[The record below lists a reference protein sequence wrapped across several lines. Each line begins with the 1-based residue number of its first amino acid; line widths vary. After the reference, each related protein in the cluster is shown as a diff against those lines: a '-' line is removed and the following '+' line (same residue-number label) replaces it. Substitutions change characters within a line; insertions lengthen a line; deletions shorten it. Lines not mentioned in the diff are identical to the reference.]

1 METTQKNSPWNL
13 ASLDPRLRICLLAGG
28 VAALCFIAARL
39 GGQLEILPQ
48 ADWPFW
54 PANVLVVAFML
65 LVPRKNWPI
74 VLAASMGTFVLFN
87 LQKGLPNLS
96 IFWLSLSDVVE
107 ILMVIMG
114 LSYVFDGLP
123 QINSVKALTRY
134 SLFAGILAPAVGAFF
149 GAMATRG
156 AYWTSWRISFFSE
169 AIAYYT
175 LLPAIL
181 GWVGQLRGRTII
193 SRRSYLEAAGL
204 TGAVLALSVI
214 AFTTPWAISMP
225 GLLFFLVPFL
235 LWSALRFGTG
245 GAGTA
250 GTIVAFLSVWGAAH
264 GRGPFGEQAPIDNVL
279 WLQLF
284 LISTAVP
291 FMVLAALVEGHHRDE
306 QVLRE
311 SEKRFRLVADTAPVL
326 IWMSG
331 KDKLHNFFNQ
341 GWLKFTGR
349 SFEEELGEGWL
360 ASVHP
365 DDVKRC
371 LHTYRASFD
380 SRVDF
385 ELEYRMRR
393 YDGEYRCMVDYG
405 VPRFETDGTFCG
417 YIGSCLDITERK
429 TAAESVQNLAG
440 SLIRVQEE
448 ERARIARELHDDFSQ
463 RLALLGIG
471 LGQLW
476 KSLPSSDAKERAK
489 IEEMLKETKDLSS
502 DLHSLSHQ
510 LHSSRL
516 EHVGLVSAL
525 SGLCKELSEKS
536 KVSIHFT
543 ECKLGRAVP
552 KDVALCLFR
561 VAQEGLGNVI
571 KHSHASSGQ
580 VELGENAN
588 GLSLRIRDDGI
599 GFRTYAQ
606 QAARGLGLIGMQE
619 RVRLVGGRLLVRSE
633 PMRGTEIL
641 AEVPSEVTANE
652 PKVRAAA
659 AGM

>member
-1 METTQKNSPWNL
+1 M
-13 ASLDPRLRICLLAGG
+13 
-28 VAALCFIAARL
+28 LCFVAARL

-54 PANVLVVAFML
+54 PANVLVVALMM
-65 LVPRKNWPI
+65 LVPRKNWFLL
-74 VLAASMGTFVLFN
+74 LAAALGTFILFN
-87 LQKGLPNLS
+87 LQKGLPGRS

-107 ILMVIMG
+107 ILTAAWG
-114 LSYVFDGLP
+114 LSYVFKGVP
-123 QINSVKALTRY
+123 QINNVKALTKY
-134 SLFAGILAPAVGAFF
+134 SFFAGILAPASGAFF

-156 AYWTSWRISFFSE
+156 SYWTSWRISFFSE

-175 LLPAIL
+175 ILPAVL
-181 GWVGQLRGRTII
+181 GWAGHLQGRTIT
-193 SRRSYLEAAGL
+193 SRRTYLEAAGL
-204 TGAVLALSVI
+204 TAAILTLSLI
-214 AFTTPWAISMP
+214 AFTTPWAVTMP

-235 LWSALRFGTG
+235 LWSALRFGTA

-264 GRGPFGEQAPIDNVL
+264 GRGPFDQDAPIDNVL

-291 FMVLAALVEGHHRDE
+291 FMILAALVEGHHKDE
-306 QVLRE
+306 QGLRE

-326 IWMSG
+326 IWMS
-331 KDKLHNFFNQ
+331 KTDKLCNFFNQ

-349 SFEEELGEGWL
+349 SIEEELGHGWL

-365 DDVKRC
+365 EDVKRC
-371 LHTYRASFD
+371 LDIYSASFD
-380 SRVDF
+380 ARVDF
-385 ELEYRMRR
+385 EMEYRMRR
-393 YDGEYRCMVDYG
+393 YDGEYRWMVDYG
-405 VPRFETDGTFCG
+405 VPRFEMDGAFCG
-417 YIGSCLDITERK
+417 YIGSCVDITERK

-476 KSLPSSDAKERAK
+476 KLLPPADVNERAK
-489 IEEMLKETKDLSS
+489 IEEMLKETKELST

-525 SGLCKELSEKS
+525 SGLCKELSEKA
-536 KVSIHFT
+536 KVEIHFA
-543 ECKLGRAVP
+543 ECKVRREVP

-561 VAQEGLGNVI
+561 VAQEALGNVI

-580 VELGENAN
+580 VNLGENAN
-588 GLSLRIRDDGI
+588 GLSLRIQDDGI
-599 GFRTYAQ
+599 GFRTYPKH
-606 QAARGLGLIGMQE
+606 AASGLGLIGMQE

-633 PMRGTEIL
+633 PMHGTEIL
-641 AEVPSEVTANE
+641 AEVPLEAARSQ
-652 PKVRAAA
+652 PQVRAAT

>member
-1 METTQKNSPWNL
+1 MEITQKSYSWNL
-13 ASLDPRLRICLLAGG
+13 SALEPRLRIGLLAIG
-28 VAALCFIAARL
+28 VAALCFLAARL

-54 PANVLVVAFML
+54 PANVLMVAL
-65 LVPRKNWPI
+65 LLMVPRRQWPLLMTAA
-74 VLAASMGTFVLFN
+74 LATFVTFN
-87 LQKGLPNLS
+87 LQKGLPYLS
-96 IFWLSLSDVVE
+96 IFWLALSDVVE
-107 ILMVIMG
+107 ILTATLG
-114 LSYVFDGLP
+114 LQYVFKGLP
-123 QINSVKALTRY
+123 QINSLKSLTKY
-134 SLFAGILAPAVGAFF
+134 SIFAGVLAPASGAIF
-149 GAMATRG
+149 GALATHG
-156 AYWTSWRISFFSE
+156 SYWTSWRISFFSE
-169 AIAYYT
+169 AIAYFT
-175 LLPAIL
+175 ILPAFL
-181 GWVGQLRGRTII
+181 GWAGQLRGKTIL

-204 TGAVLALSVI
+204 TAAILALSFI
-214 AFTTPWAISMP
+214 AFTTPWAITMP
-225 GLLFFLVPFL
+225 AVLFFLVPFL
-235 LWSALRFGTG
+235 LWSALRFGTA
-245 GAGTA
+245 GAGLA

-264 GRGPFGEQAPIDNVL
+264 GKGPFGEAAPIDNVL

-284 LISTAVP
+284 LISAAVP
-291 FMVLAALVEGHHRDE
+291 FMILAALVEGSHKDQ

-311 SEKRFRLVADTAPVL
+311 SEKRFKLVADTAPVL
-326 IWMSG
+326 IWMAG
-331 KDKLHNFFNQ
+331 TDKLCNFFNQ
-341 GWLKFTGR
+341 GWIKFTGR

-365 DDVKRC
+365 EDARRC
-371 LHTYRASFD
+371 RHTYSASFD

-385 ELEYRMRR
+385 EMEYRMRR
-393 YDGEYRCMVDYG
+393 YDGEYRWMVDYG

-417 YIGSCLDITERK
+417 YIGSCVDITERK

-476 KSLPSSDAKERAK
+476 KSLPAADVKERAK
-489 IEEMLKETKDLSS
+489 IAEMLKETKDLSS

-543 ECKLGRAVP
+543 DCKLGRAVP

-599 GFRTYAQ
+599 GLPNYPKAPST
-606 QAARGLGLIGMQE
+606 GLGLIGMQE
-619 RVRLVGGRLLVRSE
+619 RVRLVGGRLLVRSA
-633 PMRGTEIL
+633 PMHGTEIL
-641 AEVPSEVTANE
+641 AEVPLEAAVSE

>member
-1 METTQKNSPWNL
+1 MEITQKSYSWNL
-13 ASLDPRLRICLLAGG
+13 AGLNPRVRVLVLAAG
-28 VAALCFIAARL
+28 VAGLCFIAARL

-48 ADWPFW
+48 ADWPYW
-54 PANVLVVAFML
+54 PANVLVVALML
-65 LVPRKNWPI
+65 LVPRRQWA
-74 VLAASMGTFVLFN
+74 LLLSAAIGSFIIFN
-87 LQKGLPNLS
+87 VQTGMPFLS
-96 IFWLSLSDVVE
+96 ILWLAFSDVVE
-107 ILMVIMG
+107 ILTAAWG
-114 LSYVFDGLP
+114 LSYFFKGVP
-123 QINSVKALTRY
+123 RINSVKALTKY
-134 SLFAGILAPAVGAFF
+134 SLFAGILAPAIGAIF
-149 GAMATRG
+149 GALAAYG
-156 AYWTSWRISFFSE
+156 SYWTSWRISFFSE
-169 AIAYYT
+169 AIGYFT
-175 LLPAIL
+175 ILPAIL
-181 GWVGQLRGRTII
+181 GWAGQQRGGTIL

-204 TGAVLALSVI
+204 AAAILTLSFV
-214 AFTTPWAISMP
+214 AFTTPWATTMP
-225 GLLFFLVPFL
+225 ALLFFLVPFL
-235 LWSALRFGTG
+235 LWSALRFGTA
-245 GAGTA
+245 GAGFA

-264 GRGPFGEQAPIDNVL
+264 GRGPFGESAPIDNVL

-291 FMVLAALVEGHHRDE
+291 FMVLAALVEGQIKSE

-331 KDKLHNFFNQ
+331 TDKRCTFFNQ

-360 ASVHP
+360 ADVHP
-365 DDVKRC
+365 DDALRR

-380 SRVDF
+380 SRIDF
-385 ELEYRMRR
+385 EMEYRMRR
-393 YDGEYRCMVDYG
+393 YDGEYRWMVDYG
-405 VPRFETDGTFCG
+405 VPRYETDGTFCG
-417 YIGSCLDITERK
+417 YIGSCVDITERK

-476 KSLPSSDAKERAK
+476 KLLPASDVRERAK
-489 IEEMLKETKDLSS
+489 IEDMLKETKDLSS

-536 KVSIHFT
+536 KVSIQFT
-543 ECKLGRAVP
+543 ECKLVRAVP

-561 VAQEGLGNVI
+561 VAQESLGNVV

-580 VELGENAN
+580 VDLGENEN

-599 GFRTYAQ
+599 GLPPVPKLPGS
-606 QAARGLGLIGMQE
+606 GLGLIGMQE
-619 RVRLVGGRLLVRSE
+619 RVRLVGGRLLVRSA
-633 PMRGTEIL
+633 PMHGTEIL
-641 AEVPSEVTANE
+641 AEVPLEAAVET
-652 PKVRAAA
+652 PKMRAAA
-659 AGM
+659 AGN